1 MLIYMNLWIPSLGE
15 VEMKPPVFDY
25 LTPSSLTE
33 AAQVINETPGA
44 MIIAGGQSLIPAL
57 NFKLAWPSALID
69 IRNIPDLDTIQIN
82 ENEIIVG
89 AGVRHCD
96 VEKDQR
102 IGKRHPIMHKAMAYV
117 AHSPIRNRGTV
128 VGSICHAD
136 AAAEMPLILVL
147 TDGYVT
153 ATSVDGSRTIAAR
166 DFFKFHMTTSRHDNE
181 IIQTAHFPIPNSSGG
196 YSFQEFAR
204 RSGDYAVAAIA
215 CLMTL
220 DNSGKIEEVKI
231 AGCGISH
238 RPIRLNSVEQVV
250 VGTTLTENDVSQA
263 IEALAESVTSPD
275 DIHATNKYRKY
286 LAGKLLSKS
295 LIEAKERAQKGKSS

>member
-1 MLIYMNLWIPSLGE
+1 
-15 VEMKPPVFDY
+15 MKPPVFDY

-33 AAQVINETPGA
+33 AAKAINETPGA
-44 MIIAGGQSLIPAL
+44 IIISGGQSLIPAL

-69 IRNIPDLDTIQIN
+69 IRNIPDLDKIQIN
-82 ENEIIVG
+82 DDEIAVG
-89 AGVRHCD
+89 ARVRHCD

-102 IGKRHPIMHKAMAYV
+102 IGKLHPIMHKAMAYV

-181 IIQTAHFPIPNSSGG
+181 IIQSAHFPIPNSMGG

-275 DIHATNKYRKY
+275 DIHATKKYRKY

-295 LIEAKERAQKGKSS
+295 LVEAKERAQKRELS